1 MIWSCFAGIIWSMY
15 GNKGNCQSKQ
25 IREITIQFSPDL
37 FSNNFIDKKQF
48 TSIRKMLDRAQKGLS
63 FPLHAVMKVYSTID
77 SLLKGEPGFYQFVK
91 FLTILYELSI
101 CDDART
107 LSSSS
112 FARSKTASD
121 SRRVQKVEEYINLHY
136 TEEIRLSQLAELTD
150 MTPVSFSRFFQIKN
164 RKKSVGLYYRYTF
177 GACDKT
183 VGRFDEN
190 GCRNML

>member
-1 MIWSCFAGIIWSMY
+1 MM
-15 GNKGNCQSKQ
+15 
-25 IREITIQFSPDL
+25 P
-37 FSNNFIDKKQF
+37 
-48 TSIRKMLDRAQKGLS
+48 
-63 FPLHAVMKVYSTID
+63 
-77 SLLKGEPGFYQFVK
+77 
-91 FLTILYELSI
+91 
-101 CDDART
+101 RT

-136 TEEIRLSQLAELTD
+136 TQEIRLSQLAELTD
-150 MTPVSFSRFFQIKN
+150 MTPVSYEPIFQIKN